1 MSRRI
6 QCTLPGYE
14 SAWVDLP
21 DEWLGEHLRRRDE
34 ASRAASKYRDGKITI
49 AAISLCIVDDWGG
62 IPGLEGKNPAGW
74 DFLKLPI
81 VLMVWLESVVFDD
94 FSKVFTVPKVYSPLS
109 PTGWRGILTTI
120 QSRIMAGNS
129 VMSK

>member
-1 MSRRI
+1 MSRRS
-6 QCTLPGYE
+6 QCALPGYE

-34 ASRAASKYRDGKITI
+34 ASRSASKYRDGRITI

-62 IPGLEGKNPAGW
+62 IPGLEGRDPAQW

-81 VLMVWLESVVFDD
+81 VMIVWLESVVFED
-94 FSKVFTVPKVYSPLS
+94 FAKAFTVPKVYSSPS
-109 PTGWRGILTTI
+109 PTGWRGILMTI
-120 QSRIMAGNS
+120 RNQIMAGS
-129 VMSK
+129 SAASK